1 MESSIS
7 ISNPFLWITLLSTLC
22 ALGLYLIARRKFGL
36 LYRKPKIEILRISTK
51 KPEKN
56 KWGEHM
62 LNCFI
67 EINIFNP
74 SSFGNHVSIK
84 IKKSRFTKT
93 IKSSS
98 LTYSPKEESGN
109 FFELPPFKKITF
121 RIIPEHK
128 EIEKYIRKKM
138 LLIIID
144 IRENKTVK
152 KFIFSDLNL

>member
-7 ISNPFLWITLLSTLC
+7 ISNPFLWISLLS
-22 ALGLYLIARRKFGL
+22 ALSALSLYIINRRIFGL
-36 LYRKPKIEILRISTK
+36 LYGKPKIEIIQISTK
-51 KPEKN
+51 KPEIN
-56 KWGEHM
+56 EWERIE
-62 LNCFI
+62 NCFI

-93 IKSSS
+93 IKSFSRI
-98 LTYSPKEESGN
+98 YSPKSEYET

-121 RIIPEHK
+121 KIIPEHK
-128 EIEKYIRKKM
+128 EIEKYIGKKM

-144 IRENKTVK
+144 IRENKTIK

>member
-22 ALGLYLIARRKFGL
+22 ALGLYIIARRKFGL
-36 LYRKPKIEILRISTK
+36 LYRKPKIEIIQISTK
-51 KPEKN
+51 KPERN
-56 KWGEHM
+56 EHERIE
-62 LNCFI
+62 NCFI
-67 EINIFNP
+67 EINIFNL

-93 IKSSS
+93 IKSYS

-109 FFELPPFKKITF
+109 FFELPPFKKIF
-121 RIIPEHK
+121 FKIIPEHK
-128 EIEKYIRKKM
+128 EIEKYIGKKM
-138 LLIIID
+138 LLIIKD
-144 IRENKTVK
+144 IRKNKTRK